1 MAAAALPPIMPRLL
15 SHERSF
21 TDPPPLIVP
30 AAADLGL
37 SASGLQLRR
46 RRSCVCV
53 HPRAVGW
60 LVLRRRRHV
69 RRSRPLGAVWRR
81 RVRMRMLRG
90 STRAAQVA
98 VARRTEREIRVV
110 CRRLVANMAD
120 MSEVI
125 NLYLQKYWLVLPH
138 NGFRMKVCEAFLAEA
153 LPARPLRV
161 MWLPA
166 DRWLVLH
173 WARQAAQT
181 LEDCMEGPTSSEH
194 MFLRMK
200 LGREEVRR
208 DARRLR
214 KLLRCRDFD
223 LRMVWEQPD
232 AVRGDVW
239 LQRAEA
245 WSRKR
250 ASGAG
255 HHTVLSRDG
264 AACWTEGEIWRCFLV
279 ARGSS
284 DTMHGARC
292 MLAFIG
298 LSRGSSF
305 LNCPA
310 VMGGSA
316 LQLVP
321 RGSCRAP
328 SSARVC

>member
-1 MAAAALPPIMPRLL
+1 
-15 SHERSF
+15 
-21 TDPPPLIVP
+21 
-30 AAADLGL
+30 
-37 SASGLQLRR
+37 
-46 RRSCVCV
+46 
-53 HPRAVGW
+53 
-60 LVLRRRRHV
+60 
-69 RRSRPLGAVWRR
+69 
-81 RVRMRMLRG
+81 MRMLRG

-98 VARRTEREIRVV
+98 VARRTEREISVL

-120 MSEVI
+120 MSEVV
-125 NLYLQKYWLVLPH
+125 NLYLQKQWLVPPQ

-200 LGREEVRR
+200 LGRQEVRR
-208 DARRLR
+208 DAR
-214 KLLRCRDFD
+214 LLRQLLGRRDFD

-232 AVRGDVW
+232 AVRDDVW

-255 HHTVLSRDG
+255 HHTVQSWDG
-264 AACWTEGEIWRCFLV
+264 AACRTEGKIWCFLV

-292 MLAFIG
+292 MPAPVG
-298 LSRGSSF
+298 SSRGSP
-305 LNCPA
+305 LLKGPA

-316 LQLVP
+316 LQVVQ
-321 RGSCRAP
+321 RGSCRAA
-328 SSARVC
+328 SSARVCQCFSAFVGSLCSGDTQRACPSVPHTFHASALRLSGEGHGVGLGVVGADDLDMPRLLTLQRDLVVFHFVAGAAV